1 MRALLQRVTYASVS
15 VDGATIAEIGPGLV
29 VLLGVATGDDDA
41 AAAWLAPKVA
51 GLRIF
56 DDHAGA
62 MNLSLLDTYGVA
74 LVVPQFTLY
83 GDARRGR
90 RPSFADAAPPEI
102 AAGLYERF
110 CEHLALQGISV
121 ARGRFRAHML
131 VEIHNDGPVTLMLDT
146 DLSRRGNLK
155 P

>member
-1 MRALLQRVTYASVS
+1 MRALLQRVTSASVS
-15 VDGATIAEIGPGLV
+15 VEGAIIAEIGPGLA
-29 VLLGVATGDDDA
+29 VLLGVTGGDDDA
-41 AAAWLAPKVA
+41 AAAWLAAKVA

-56 DDHAGA
+56 EDCAGA
-62 MNLSLLDTYGVA
+62 MNLSLLETSGSA

-90 RPSFADAAPPEI
+90 RPSFTDAAPPDV
-102 AAGLYERF
+102 AAPLFERF
-110 CEHLALQGISV
+110 CEHLVAQGVSV

-131 VEIHNDGPVTLMLDT
+131 VQIHNDGPVTLMLDT
-146 DLSRRGNLK
+146 DLSRRVNSR